1 MEAELNT
8 SQPQTRLAQRRHFW
22 RRPRLFASLR
32 AYVALFIFVIIFLT
46 PFYWM
51 IATALKSETQLF
63 ALPPVWVPAPPIFEN
78 FLNVFREVPFGR
90 FIVNSAILVFWNVL
104 GQVLSCT
111 LIAYGFAR
119 LRFPGRNVL
128 FLILLGTLMV
138 PEQVTLVPQFILFA
152 KLGWVNT
159 YLPLILPAFTG
170 SPFLIFLMRQYMMTI
185 PLELDEAAT
194 IDGASRLQILR
205 HIIVPLS
212 VPALVLVGVFTFTWV
227 WNDFM
232 GPLIYLNDPAKFTVS
247 LGLGFFHGARETSW
261 HLLMAASL
269 MSMIPPVVLFL
280 LAHPR
285 LLGGLAAAGL
295 KG

>member
-1 MEAELNT
+1 MEGEYSRLH
-8 SQPQTRLAQRRHFW
+8 TRTPRRQARWQRWAATRF
-22 RRPRLFASLR
+22 PGVR
-32 AYVALFIFVIIFLT
+32 AYLVLFLFLLVFLT
-46 PFYWM
+46 PIYWM
-51 IATALKSETQLF
+51 FATALKSEAQLF
-63 ALPPVWVPAPPIFEN
+63 ALPPQWVPAPLQFDN
-78 FLNVFREVPFGR
+78 FIRVFQEVPFGR
-90 FIVNSAILVFWNVL
+90 FFLNSATLVLWNVL
-104 GQVLSCT
+104 GQVIATT
-111 LIAYGFAR
+111 LVAYGFAR

-138 PEQVTLVPQFILFA
+138 PDQVTLVPQFILFA

-185 PLELDEAAT
+185 PLDLDEAAT
-194 IDGASRLQILR
+194 IDGANRLQTLRYIIL
-205 HIIVPLS
+205 PLS
-212 VPALVLVGVFTFTWV
+212 MPALVLVGVFTFTWV
-227 WNDFM
+227 WNDFL

-247 LGLGFFHGARETSW
+247 LGLGFFRGARETSW

-280 LAHPR
+280 IAQRR
-285 LLGGLAAAGL
+285 LLGGLSAVGL

>member
-1 MEAELNT
+1 MQAELDT
-8 SQPQTRLAQRRHFW
+8 TAQTRRPVTTSRW
-22 RRPRLFASLR
+22 RRPRFLQGAR
-32 AYVALFIFVIIFLT
+32 AYLVLILFTVVFLT

-51 IATALKSETQLF
+51 IATGLKSDEQLF
-63 ALPPVWVPAPPIFEN
+63 ALPPTWVPSPLIFEN
-78 FLNVFREVPFGR
+78 FLRVFQEVPFDR
-90 FIVNSAILVFWNVL
+90 FIFNSATLVFWNVL
-104 GQVLSCT
+104 GQVLSTT

-185 PLELDEAAT
+185 PLDLDEAAT

-205 HIIVPLS
+205 YIIVPLC
-212 VPALVLVGVFTFTWV
+212 VPALILVGVFTFTWV

-232 GPLIYLNDPAKFTVS
+232 GPLIYLTDPQKFTVS

-269 MSMIPPVVLFL
+269 MSMIPPVALFL
-280 LAHPR
+280 IAQRR
-285 LLGGLAAAGL
+285 LLGGLAAAGV